1 MGARRIAG
9 ITVEI
14 GGDTTKLTTAL
25 KDVDKALSTTQSSLR
40 DVNKLLKL
48 DPGNTELLAQKHR
61 LLGEAVSETKEKLA
75 TLKTAAEQANQALAN
90 GEITQSQYDTL
101 QREMLVS
108 LQTGEIIA
116 LAFSN
121 GKRHD
126 FQLFKD
132 SHVHV
137 KAETVLEA
145 DTGYQGIAQIH
156 ANSLLPKKR
165 SKNHPLSKQERKD
178 NRRISR
184 ERILVEHAIRF
195 VKRFRILSERYRNR
209 RHRFALR
216 FSLIAGI
223 CNFDRFS

>member
-1 MGARRIAG
+1 
-9 ITVEI
+9 
-14 GGDTTKLTTAL
+14 
-25 KDVDKALSTTQSSLR
+25 
-40 DVNKLLKL
+40 
-48 DPGNTELLAQKHR
+48 
-61 LLGEAVSETKEKLA
+61 
-75 TLKTAAEQANQALAN
+75 
-90 GEITQSQYDTL
+90 
-101 QREMLVS
+101 MLVS
-108 LQTGEIIA
+108 LQTGEILA

-126 FQLFKD
+126 FQLFRD

-156 ANSLLPKKR
+156 ANSLLPRKR

-178 NRRISR
+178 NRKISR

-216 FSLIAGI
+216 FSLTAGI
-223 CNFDRFS
+223 CNFDCFA

>member
-1 MGARRIAG
+1 
-9 ITVEI
+9 
-14 GGDTTKLTTAL
+14 
-25 KDVDKALSTTQSSLR
+25 
-40 DVNKLLKL
+40 
-48 DPGNTELLAQKHR
+48 
-61 LLGEAVSETKEKLA
+61 
-75 TLKTAAEQANQALAN
+75 
-90 GEITQSQYDTL
+90 
-101 QREMLVS
+101 MLVS

-121 GKRHD
+121 GKRHG
-126 FQLFKD
+126 FQLFRD

-145 DTGYQGIAQIH
+145 DTGYQGLAHIH

-184 ERILVEHAIRF
+184 ERIFVEHAIRF

>member
-1 MGARRIAG
+1 
-9 ITVEI
+9 
-14 GGDTTKLTTAL
+14 
-25 KDVDKALSTTQSSLR
+25 
-40 DVNKLLKL
+40 
-48 DPGNTELLAQKHR
+48 
-61 LLGEAVSETKEKLA
+61 
-75 TLKTAAEQANQALAN
+75 
-90 GEITQSQYDTL
+90 
-101 QREMLVS
+101 MLVS

-195 VKRFRILSERYRNR
+195 
-209 RHRFALR
+209 A
-216 FSLIAGI
+216 
-223 CNFDRFS
+223 